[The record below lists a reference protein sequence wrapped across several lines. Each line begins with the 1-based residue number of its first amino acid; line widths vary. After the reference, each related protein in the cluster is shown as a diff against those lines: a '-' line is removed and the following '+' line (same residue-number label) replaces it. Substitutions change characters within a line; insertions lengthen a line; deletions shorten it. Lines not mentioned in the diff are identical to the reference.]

1 MEARRET
8 FLWTIQFTLRMLL
21 DTHAYMHIYIYIYIF
36 IPVLKNNE
44 PQEMAGY

>member
-1 MEARRET
+1 
-8 FLWTIQFTLRMLL
+8 
-21 DTHAYMHIYIYIYIF
+21 MHIYIYIYIF